1 MIEYELKLDDGSE
14 VHFAVDPRRT
24 LPLVE
29 EARAPEWTRLS
40 YHRCEGCP
48 LDESVHSRCPP
59 AVDASDILERF
70 NSVLSYAQAD
80 VTVRAEERTFVR
92 RIDVQTALH
101 SLLGLVMA
109 TSGCPILSTLRPLA
123 HHHLPFATKE
133 ETVFR
138 AAGAYLLRQ
147 YFVAQ
152 AGGEPDL
159 KLEGLKK
166 LYQDLQDVNRAFTE
180 RIRAAADKDANLNAV
195 VLLFSL
201 AVLVSYTLDDDLAQI
216 RELYNL

>member
-14 VHFAVDPRRT
+14 HRFTVDPRRK

-29 EARAPEWTRLS
+29 ESRAPEWTRLE
-40 YHRCEGCP
+40 YHRCDDCP
-48 LDESVHSRCPP
+48 LDATEHERCPA

-70 NSVLSYAQAD
+70 KSVLSYAQAD
-80 VTVRAEERTFVR
+80 VSVRTNERTFTR

-147 YFVAQ
+147 YFVASG
-152 AGGEPDL
+152 GGEPDM
-159 KLEGLKK
+159 KLDGLKK
-166 LYQDLQDVNRAFTE
+166 LYQDLQEVNRSFTE
-180 RIRAAADKDANLNAV
+180 RIRAAAVKDANLNAV

-201 AVLVSYTLDDDLAQI
+201 SVLVSFTLDDDLAQI
-216 RELYNL
+216 RELYDL

>member
-1 MIEYELKLDDGSE
+1 MIEYDFKLDDGSE
-14 VHFAVDPRRT
+14 VRFAVDPRRR

-29 EARAPEWTRLS
+29 ESRAPEWTMLA
-40 YHRCEGCP
+40 YHRCGDCP
-48 LDESVHSRCPP
+48 LDEAVHARCPA
-59 AVDASDILERF
+59 AVDASDILDRF
-70 NSVLSYAQAD
+70 KSVLSYARAD
-80 VTVRAEERTFVR
+80 VSVRTEERTFSR

-123 HHHLPFATKE
+123 HHHLPFANKE

-147 YFVAQ
+147 YFVAKE
-152 AGGEPDL
+152 GGEPDL
-159 KLEGLKK
+159 ALVGLKK
-166 LYQDLQDVNRAFTE
+166 LYQDLQAVNRSFTE
-180 RIRAAADKDANLNAV
+180 RIRAAADKDANLNAI

-216 RELYNL
+216 REMYDL